1 MEENVTYKNR
11 KLKYFNLLSLIHKY
25 IQQSAEA
32 VDDALIFRLN
42 YCTLNIKV
50 YDINGLATDRKK
62 SEPSCFVNTYFRVLL
77 TGLNSCCIY
86 DLVRQFNEEFGEEG
100 VQCVRCRKINCRILN
115 NENVDGD
122 LFDDDDE
129 ANEFFHH
136 MEMFERKP
144 TGFCRFKVT
153 TPTALYMLSLIL
165 EEINSFQCKPH
176 QKQGVNSIAFELP
189 YFAILDFGTSMR
201 ARCVKCEGD
210 NCNVVL
216 HSKCFETIAKIFF
229 AERKNWKCK
238 NCACKHKSG
247 TLSTSG
253 DIAILRHEI
262 ECLNREK
269 QLLNELNDELKS
281 NNNLLKEKLSHTQI
295 SYAAKTKMSL
305 PEETA
310 RPTTSYSESVKK
322 NRTSAGVIIKTNCSS
337 TTCDDIIADL
347 QKNIKPAELKLCLNG
362 VKKIKNG
369 IIIHCEDK
377 KSQETLEENAK
388 TKLGSKYTVNQTRL
402 WNPRLLIKNVH
413 YKQGTTDDEIMDD
426 LQSLNHIESNEMKLV
441 TKLNYGNTTNLV
453 LEVTPALRNKL
464 TYQGYIYAGWGRCS
478 VTDHLRLVKCYK
490 CSGFVDFEELVVGNN
505 FDIIGVSETWLT
517 KDIPSDFVSIP
528 NFNVYRHDRMGRGGG
543 VAVYVRS
550 SIKCEIMEIGT
561 NSLESIFITFKIG
574 HSSYCVGTFYRP
586 PKENLSESIQLLD
599 NILPALRSEHDEL
612 FLLGDFNVNVLADNR
627 LSNCLHAH
635 DLKQVITVPTRTT
648 ETSATLLDPIFVNN
662 TECIVESGTLN
673 ADIFSDHD
681 MVFCSISSTFK
692 RKPKFVTFRDFKINI
707 DIPDTLCNPYEVND
721 YFTAMYQGNNEHK
734 YCQSHNLKIN
744 PSKSKTILFG
754 NKRVRDNLKSIM
766 KIKIDGEV
774 LAFTDQA
781 KNLGLYIDEDLRF
794 HDHVLHLNFKASRYN
809 AVHSCFVKLD
819 TGVWVFRCSGFCQYL
834 CYKLYAIEIASQDP
848 VMKFQSGEQNILNE
862 NALLSDSD

>member
-1 MEENVTYKNR
+1 MAADTDVSLSQGEKNCEICGDSIR
-11 KLKYFNLLSLIHKY
+11 KS
-25 IQQSAEA
+25 
-32 VDDALIFRLN
+32 
-42 YCTLNIKV
+42 
-50 YDINGLATDRKK
+50 
-62 SEPSCFVNTYFRVLL
+62 
-77 TGLNSCCIY
+77 
-86 DLVRQFNEEFGEEG
+86 
-100 VQCVRCRKINCRILN
+100 
-115 NENVDGD
+115 
-122 LFDDDDE
+122 
-129 ANEFFHH
+129 
-136 MEMFERKP
+136 
-144 TGFCRFKVT
+144 
-153 TPTALYMLSLIL
+153 
-165 EEINSFQCKPH
+165 
-176 QKQGVNSIAFELP
+176 
-189 YFAILDFGTSMR
+189 
-201 ARCVKCEGD
+201 CVKCEGD

-490 CSGFVDFEELVVGNN
+490 CSGLGHSEKICKST
-505 FDIIGVSETWLT
+505 IICPACTGSHHLKDCTSHTLKCINCERSNDKYKT
-517 KDIPSDFVSIP
+517 KL
-528 NFNVYRHDRMGRGGG
+528 NTNH
-543 VAVYVRS
+543 S
-550 SIKCEIMEIGT
+550 SIDTSKC
-561 NSLESIFITFKIG
+561 S
-574 HSSYCVGTFYRP
+574 
-586 PKENLSESIQLLD
+586 
-599 NILPALRSEHDEL
+599 
-612 FLLGDFNVNVLADNR
+612 VLQNYINR
-627 LSNCLHAH
+627 LKSNIAY
-635 DLKQVITVPTRTT
+635 
-648 ETSATLLDPIFVNN
+648 E
-662 TECIVESGTLN
+662 ES
-673 ADIFSDHD
+673 
-681 MVFCSISSTFK
+681 
-692 RKPKFVTFRDFKINI
+692 
-707 DIPDTLCNPYEVND
+707 
-721 YFTAMYQGNNEHK
+721 
-734 YCQSHNLKIN
+734 
-744 PSKSKTILFG
+744 
-754 NKRVRDNLKSIM
+754 
-766 KIKIDGEV
+766 
-774 LAFTDQA
+774 
-781 KNLGLYIDEDLRF
+781 KN
-794 HDHVLHLNFKASRYN
+794 
-809 AVHSCFVKLD
+809 
-819 TGVWVFRCSGFCQYL
+819 
-834 CYKLYAIEIASQDP
+834 
-848 VMKFQSGEQNILNE
+848 
-862 NALLSDSD
+862 